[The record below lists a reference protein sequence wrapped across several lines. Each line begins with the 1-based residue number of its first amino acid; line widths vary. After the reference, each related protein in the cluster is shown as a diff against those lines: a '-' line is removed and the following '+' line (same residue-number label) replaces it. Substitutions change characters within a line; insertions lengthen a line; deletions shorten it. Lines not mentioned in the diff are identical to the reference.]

1 TPFDAGVV
9 PQELFQ
15 DAAAD
20 ARFAAGPRTEIARV
34 GFGVAVRA
42 GAARPDIGTS
52 EALKRTL
59 LAAQS
64 IATVPA
70 SAAGAQ
76 VLRAFERRGIAD
88 MIKPRI
94 KALATPAKMVD
105 AVAKGEAELGVFLS
119 NVLTAPGLELV
130 GPFPAELQQH
140 IVYRAAVAAQTQDAA
155 AAKAFL
161 DYLRT
166 PEAVATIKAK

>member
-1 TPFDAGVV
+1 MMHASTSFSTAALLAFTLGVTLMPIIDARAAELTILAGGGIAGPLRELGPKFEHNTGHKVTFHFDTTPELIKRATSGTPFDAGVV

-20 ARFAAGPRTEIARV
+20 ARFAPGARTEIARV

-42 GAARPDIGTS
+42 GAARPDIATP

-70 SAAGAQ
+70 SAAGA
-76 VLRAFERRGIAD
+76 
-88 MIKPRI
+88 
-94 KALATPAKMVD
+94 
-105 AVAKGEAELGVFLS
+105 
-119 NVLTAPGLELV
+119 
-130 GPFPAELQQH
+130 
-140 IVYRAAVAAQTQDAA
+140 
-155 AAKAFL
+155 
-161 DYLRT
+161 
-166 PEAVATIKAK
+166 